1 MIITIIF
8 LHAGGG
14 IFVLK
19 SKSHNNVP
27 LVNNDMITYDSRSR
41 IIDFICYTDSSDS
54 DDWYI
59 ILPNNTQYNKS
70 QQVRGIHPSG
80 IQFQNNNTRLRVNTG
95 IYTCRLR
102 DSCGK
107 NIDFNLG
114 IYTSARGM
122 YIITISIEF
131 NVTYCNLCFFPLFAC
146 FMLSTIYLLLSVH

>member
-19 SKSHNNVP
+19 SKSHNNVAV
-27 LVNNDMITYDSRSR
+27 VNNDMITIDSRSR

-59 ILPNNTQYNKS
+59 ILPNNTQYKKS
-70 QQVRGIHPSG
+70 QQVRRIPPSG
-80 IQFQNNNTRLRVNTG
+80 IQFQNNNTRLRVNPG

-102 DSCGK
+102 YSNGK
-107 NIDFNLG
+107 NISYNLAVS
-114 IYTSARGM
+114 TSARGM
-122 YIITISIEF
+122 YIITI
-131 NVTYCNLCFFPLFAC
+131 
-146 FMLSTIYLLLSVH
+146 